1 MQWPKDR
8 DCWIAR
14 KQGDWHPGM
23 PSLISLIIFC
33 LFTVQGAN
41 RGVDYITGDRPD
53 VTQSLTVVEQAMPL
67 QYWGILF
74 LLASIIVMAGMLFRQ
89 HKVIITGCLFFV
101 VLYSGITWG
110 LTVKMLSRMTPVS
123 HFWSVLSSPEAH
135 APSSLMWA
143 LIGLMVVASV
153 ALMIVVKRGR
163 WMVFMASTVLIVV
176 AMLCATD
183 GHLFMFIYELVAH
196 FPIDGWRTPSSFAMT
211 TIIWG
216 LFAWGTKVMQKARRG
231 Q

>member
-14 KQGDWHPGM
+14 RQGDWHPGM
-23 PSLISLIIFC
+23 PSLISLIIFT

-67 QYWGILF
+67 QCWGILF
-74 LLASIIVMAGMLFRQ
+74 LLASIIVIAGMLFRQ

-110 LTVKMLSRMTPVS
+110 LTMKMLSRMTPPS
-123 HFWSVLSSPEAH
+123 DFWKALIDPEIH
-135 APSSLMWA
+135 APSPGMWA
-143 LIGLMVVASV
+143 LIGLMCACCAALTVVAKKHR
-153 ALMIVVKRGR
+153 AFVV
-163 WMVFMASTVLIVV
+163 TVSFLII
-176 AMLCATD
+176 LLTFTFATY
-183 GHLFMFIYELVAH
+183 GKLFTFIYHAAQA
-196 FPIDGWRTPSSFAMT
+196 FPLDGWRTPSSFAMT
-211 TIIWG
+211 TVIWG